1 MIDYIPR
8 GLSNAR
14 PRKDIIKHMAQD
26 GFTISD
32 RAFRREIKRLVTEKK
47 ELICTTAHGG
57 YYIPLSMAEV
67 EFSLRE
73 DNSRISKLIADREA
87 KRAMAREQGL

>member
-1 MIDYIPR
+1 MNE
-8 GLSNAR
+8 G
-14 PRKDIIKHMAQD
+14 KKFEQD
-26 GFTISD
+26 
-32 RAFRREIKRLVTEKK
+32 FRNSMPEDVFYYRLRDG
-47 ELICTTAHGG
+47 TAAWSGG

-73 DNSRISKLIADREA
+73 DNSRISRLIADREA